1 MHQLFTH
8 IASNKRF
15 ARLRVGGGRVMHRSI
30 AWAVRLSDD
39 RVGSSWISST
49 NKNGRTHPRTTP
61 YSFVSTLF
69 VRHLRRE
76 SEHGLRLARLERW
89 LTDQAVIY
97 LGGGYSSEGSRVS
110 HHSKAMR
117 LVGMGRGRK
126 PASVSHVGGHSLL
139 GMRSLTTNSSPA
151 PVGTS
156 ASLTRSSARTS
167 SRSSLTSSA
176 CESTLSIASRP
187 PGLSTRTRSGQ

>member
-15 ARLRVGGGRVMHRSI
+15 ARLQVGVGQVVHRTI
-30 AWAVRLSDD
+30 AWAVRLSAD
-39 RVGSSWISST
+39 RFAWIFST

-61 YSFVSTLF
+61 YSFVYTLF

-126 PASVSHVGGHSLL
+126 PASVSHGGGHSLL